1 MQRIEEYN
9 QLLED
14 SKEVLRK
21 DTTLWKGFLKFATQ
35 FTHYQFFD
43 QILIY
48 VQNPKAT
55 ACATFDQWK
64 KIGRYVRKGEH
75 SIVLLDETG
84 KRGKLRHIF
93 DVTATGPD
101 QEFEYRPK
109 PILPEQREELA
120 SKLNAAY
127 SRENSEYAADSA
139 RWDGDLEHT
148 LSQIALSMTQ
158 EYYNLSPDQAAAQSE
173 STEIP
178 AYYIAT
184 ATSAMYL
191 LLEKYGFSQ
200 EAESLDFSCMNQ
212 LDMETFSG
220 VGNAASAILSWT
232 ARLVRTVQRE
242 QVRERGNEHERNDNG
257 RYSETDHI
265 SSGGR
270 FPGSEH
276 RTPGERRESAGVT
289 EVRDDAEK
297 LSEGEQPSGI
307 RESGSEWNT
316 VSGDGEGGRSS
327 GSDQGTG
334 ITATAQGRGS
344 DRGTET
350 ERSAQMGGTD
360 GILPPSGGGNYSDG
374 TGVQLTLSDYFEIRP
389 TDRENVSVSDR
400 RQQNAVLPADPSV
413 RNFSYTLVDGE
424 VYYRENSTMRKI
436 DRSDAARD
444 RTKGLLKIRD
454 ALNQV
459 IQLQVE
465 DATDEEIQ
473 RAQRKLGIEYNLF
486 SKRYGLINSRQNALM
501 MDGDSSYFLLCS
513 LENLDKDGNLRS
525 KADIFTKRTIRA
537 QQEIT
542 FVETPA
548 DALAV
553 SIGEKGHVDLPYM
566 ADLLGKGGEA
576 EQEQITRELS
586 GVIFRDPQEKEEQRA
601 WKTADE
607 YLSGNVRDKLRM
619 AQLAAQRDVRYEEN
633 VRALQEAQ
641 PKNLTASEIDVRLGA
656 TWIDAE
662 YIEAFMYET
671 FHTPYYQRQR
681 IKLTFAAV
689 TGEWQISG
697 KTFALENDVSVYNR
711 YGTARMGAYAILEQT
726 LNLRTVTVYDRVT
739 DAEGTTRSVVNPRET
754 MLAQQKQ
761 AAIKEAFA
769 GWIWKDP
776 QRRQRLE
783 QVYNERFNN
792 LRPAEFSGEHIRFHG
807 MNPAIQLRTH
817 QKNAIAHILYGGN
830 TLLAHE
836 VGAGKTYTMVAA
848 AMESKRLGLCQKS
861 LFVVPNH
868 LTLQW
873 ANDFLKLYPAAN
885 LLVASKK
892 DFETANR
899 KKFCARIAT
908 GDYDAI
914 IIGHSQFE
922 RIPVSIERQ
931 ERLLQKQLD
940 EIENALRESMNE
952 RDQSFTVKQMEKTRK
967 SLKIRLEKLQAQ
979 ERKDDIVTFE
989 QLGVDRLFV
998 DEAHAYKNLFLYT
1011 KMRNIAGL
1019 STSEAQKSTDMYMK
1033 CRYMDELTGG
1043 KGIIFATG
1051 TPISNSMTELY
1062 TMMRYLQYDA
1072 LQERGLTQ
1080 FDAWASTFGET
1091 VTASELAPEGTGYR
1105 QKTRFAKFFN
1115 LPELMNLFKQTAD
1128 IKTKDQLNLP
1138 VPEVETK
1145 TIVAQPSEL
1154 QKKMVAELSERAAAV
1169 HNGAV
1174 DPTIDNMLKIT
1185 SDGRKIGL
1193 DQRLMNPLL
1202 SDDTASKVNL
1212 CVGNVLR
1219 IWEEGK
1225 EKRLTQLI
1233 FCDNSVPKPNTF
1245 NIYDDVKGK
1254 LIAAGIPEM
1263 EIAYIHDADT
1273 EIKKKNLFS
1282 KVNDGQVRIL
1292 LGSTQKMGAGTNVQ
1306 ERLIAIHHLDV
1317 GWRPADMIQRNGRI
1331 IRQGNRNPVVQVYNY
1346 VTEGTFDSYLWQT
1359 LENKQKFISQI
1370 MTSKSPVRSCE
1381 DVDEQV
1387 LTYAEVKALCAGD
1400 DRIKEK
1406 MDLEVD
1412 IARLRM
1418 LKAEHQSM
1426 QYRLED
1432 QLLKTFPEQ
1441 IREKEGIIQKL
1452 DADIKTTE
1460 QYPPFAENTIFL
1472 EILGKVYTDQKEAAK
1487 AFLEAGKTCKDTR
1500 SIRIGSYRGFE
1511 LEGYVNVITAE
1522 IQIAVKGK
1530 LSHPF
1535 ELSDVP
1541 ALNLKRL
1548 DSALNK
1554 LPERMIL
1561 EKGKLEALYQQREDA
1576 QKQLN
1581 TPFPQEDELREKT
1594 KRLEELAV
1602 ELDVDAGRE
1611 PQENEDNEKTTMK
1624 ISKPTGIR
1632 QSRFSRFRRQKD
1644 EKEEDADEDIDF

>member
-120 SKLNAAY
+120 RKLNAAY
-127 SRENSEYAADSA
+127 SRENSAYAADSA

-200 EAESLDFSCMNQ
+200 EAESLDFSC
-212 LDMETFSG
+212 
-220 VGNAASAILSWT
+220 
-232 ARLVRTVQRE
+232 
-242 QVRERGNEHERNDNG
+242 
-257 RYSETDHI
+257 
-265 SSGGR
+265 
-270 FPGSEH
+270 
-276 RTPGERRESAGVT
+276 
-289 EVRDDAEK
+289 
-297 LSEGEQPSGI
+297 
-307 RESGSEWNT
+307 
-316 VSGDGEGGRSS
+316 
-327 GSDQGTG
+327 
-334 ITATAQGRGS
+334 
-344 DRGTET
+344 
-350 ERSAQMGGTD
+350 
-360 GILPPSGGGNYSDG
+360 
-374 TGVQLTLSDYFEIRP
+374 
-389 TDRENVSVSDR
+389 
-400 RQQNAVLPADPSV
+400 
-413 RNFSYTLVDGE
+413 
-424 VYYRENSTMRKI
+424 
-436 DRSDAARD
+436 
-444 RTKGLLKIRD
+444 
-454 ALNQV
+454 
-459 IQLQVE
+459 
-465 DATDEEIQ
+465 
-473 RAQRKLGIEYNLF
+473 
-486 SKRYGLINSRQNALM
+486 
-501 MDGDSSYFLLCS
+501 
-513 LENLDKDGNLRS
+513 
-525 KADIFTKRTIRA
+525 
-537 QQEIT
+537 
-542 FVETPA
+542 
-548 DALAV
+548 
-553 SIGEKGHVDLPYM
+553 
-566 ADLLGKGGEA
+566 
-576 EQEQITRELS
+576 
-586 GVIFRDPQEKEEQRA
+586 
-601 WKTADE
+601 
-607 YLSGNVRDKLRM
+607 
-619 AQLAAQRDVRYEEN
+619 
-633 VRALQEAQ
+633 
-641 PKNLTASEIDVRLGA
+641 
-656 TWIDAE
+656 
-662 YIEAFMYET
+662 
-671 FHTPYYQRQR
+671 
-681 IKLTFAAV
+681 
-689 TGEWQISG
+689 
-697 KTFALENDVSVYNR
+697 
-711 YGTARMGAYAILEQT
+711 
-726 LNLRTVTVYDRVT
+726 
-739 DAEGTTRSVVNPRET
+739 
-754 MLAQQKQ
+754 
-761 AAIKEAFA
+761 
-769 GWIWKDP
+769 
-776 QRRQRLE
+776 
-783 QVYNERFNN
+783 
-792 LRPAEFSGEHIRFHG
+792 
-807 MNPAIQLRTH
+807 
-817 QKNAIAHILYGGN
+817 
-830 TLLAHE
+830 
-836 VGAGKTYTMVAA
+836 
-848 AMESKRLGLCQKS
+848 
-861 LFVVPNH
+861 
-868 LTLQW
+868 
-873 ANDFLKLYPAAN
+873 
-885 LLVASKK
+885 
-892 DFETANR
+892 
-899 KKFCARIAT
+899 
-908 GDYDAI
+908 
-914 IIGHSQFE
+914 
-922 RIPVSIERQ
+922 
-931 ERLLQKQLD
+931 
-940 EIENALRESMNE
+940 
-952 RDQSFTVKQMEKTRK
+952 
-967 SLKIRLEKLQAQ
+967 
-979 ERKDDIVTFE
+979 
-989 QLGVDRLFV
+989 
-998 DEAHAYKNLFLYT
+998 
-1011 KMRNIAGL
+1011 
-1019 STSEAQKSTDMYMK
+1019 
-1033 CRYMDELTGG
+1033 
-1043 KGIIFATG
+1043 
-1051 TPISNSMTELY
+1051 
-1062 TMMRYLQYDA
+1062 
-1072 LQERGLTQ
+1072 
-1080 FDAWASTFGET
+1080 
-1091 VTASELAPEGTGYR
+1091 
-1105 QKTRFAKFFN
+1105 
-1115 LPELMNLFKQTAD
+1115 

-1561 EKGKLEALYQQREDA
+1561 ERGKLEALYQQREDA